1 MKNFALHIFGYGETQ
16 INGDEFSIKLS
27 TSELT
32 KVNPIIEAVWKLK
45 PESSDAEVDFRA
57 ITFFGLNNFN
67 YMSKKGF
74 SLNTTPE
81 LKVLIED
88 LIEELRVIFETPKE

>member
-16 INGDEFSIKLS
+16 INGDEFSIKLN

-32 KVNPIIEAVWKLK
+32 KVKPIVDAVWALK
-45 PESSDAEVDFRA
+45 PESSDAEVNFRA
-57 ITFFGLNNFN
+57 ITFFGFRDFN

-81 LKVLIED
+81 LKVLIEA
-88 LIEELRVIFETPKE
+88 LIEELRVVFETPTE